1 MMTYDQAAKRLEVP
15 WCDGG
20 CGLSITRHKTGCIDP
35 FGVIHF
41 TNRKP
46 TKRGYARFLTLVARM
61 DREADGEYL
70 NRIDLYDW
78 FYCYIDSV
86 NAARMAKQLGFR
98 LPASIFEREREMV
111 RLLAAHRGVKLTKY
125 RKVWS
130 WAHDR

>member
-1 MMTYDQAAKRLEVP
+1 
-15 WCDGG
+15 
-20 CGLSITRHKTGCIDP
+20 
-35 FGVIHF
+35 
-41 TNRKP
+41 
-46 TKRGYARFLTLVARM
+46 M
-61 DREADGEYL
+61 DRENDGEYL

-78 FYCYIDSV
+78 FYVYVDSV

-111 RLLAAHRGVKLTKY
+111 RLLAARRGVKLTKY